1 MDSESLKFESENLK
15 TINFMRQAVEVN
27 GYALSHADESFQSI
41 EDIEVIVAKH
51 LGLGRNFTDWH
62 FCRVVF
68 LVFFGYIKIHCAFLL
83 CGFYKILHGIVTFAG
98 LNLDTLQWC
107 LWLRRG

>member
-1 MDSESLKFESENLK
+1 
-15 TINFMRQAVEVN
+15 MRQAVEVS

-62 FCRVVF
+62 FCRVVR
-68 LVFFGYIKIHCAFLL
+68 LVFFWLHQNTLCFPFMRFLQNFTRYCYICWVKFVYTSMVLVVETRLIS
-83 CGFYKILHGIVTFAG
+83 
-98 LNLDTLQWC
+98 
-107 LWLRRG
+107 